1 MRIGRLRFALVLVA
15 GTIACAA
22 PAPTRADPC
31 DSLAKLNRLNT
42 TITSATVVPAGAFR
56 NPRPQRSSTEIFKS
70 FDKLPAF
77 CRVQATL
84 KGEGGSGKGESDS
97 QIRVEVWLPL
107 TGWNGKYLGL
117 GNGGYAGSIAYP
129 RLGEAINTGYAAA
142 STDTGH
148 EGKSTDTGWA
158 KGHPEKQTDFDYR
171 AIHEMTLMAK
181 AAIESFYGKAPSRS
195 YFASC
200 SNGGRQGLMEA
211 ERYPADYDG
220 VMSGAPA
227 FHWGFETFLQ
237 GNLDAYAARGGK
249 LVIYHGSNDRPESTI
264 DYYDRLV
271 TRMGRANAD
280 AFARLYIVPGM
291 GHCGSGDVPNDFGQW
306 LRPNAD
312 SQHSMLIA
320 LEQWVEAGVAPTTIV
335 ATQWKVDGD
344 TASGLVRTRPLC
356 PYPQQARFAGSGNR
370 DNASSFSCK

>member
-1 MRIGRLRFALVLVA
+1 MRIASARFAFALITGIVA
-15 GTIACAA
+15 CA

-31 DSLAKLNRLNT
+31 DSLARLNRLNT
-42 TITSATVVPAGAFR
+42 TITSARVIPAGTFR
-56 NPRPQRSSTEIFKS
+56 SPIRTRPSAEIFNGY
-70 FDKLPAF
+70 DRLPAF
-77 CRVQATL
+77 CRLQATIAP
-84 KGEGGSGKGESDS
+84 SSDS
-97 QIRVEVWLPL
+97 RIQVEVWLPI
-107 TGWNGKYLGL
+107 TGWNGKYLGV

-129 RLGEAINTGYAAA
+129 RLGEALNTGYASA

-181 AAIESFYGKAPSRS
+181 AAIESFYGKAPTRS

-227 FHWGFETFLQ
+227 FRWGFETFLQ
-237 GNLDAYAARGGK
+237 GNLDAFAARGGK
-249 LVIYHGSNDRPESTI
+249 LVIYHGSKDAPDATI
-264 DYYDRLV
+264 DYYDRLLSK
-271 TRMGRANAD
+271 MGRKSAD
-280 AFARLYIVPGM
+280 DFARLYIVPGM

-306 LRPNAD
+306 LRPNSD
-312 SQHSMLIA
+312 PQHSMLIA
-320 LEQWVEAGVAPTTIV
+320 LERWVETGSAPTDII
-335 ATQWKVDGD
+335 ATQWRIDGD
-344 TASGLVRTRPLC
+344 TASGVVRTRPLC
-356 PYPQQARFAGSGNR
+356 PYPQQTRFAGAGNR
-370 DNASSFSCK
+370 DSAASYSCRL

>member
-1 MRIGRLRFALVLVA
+1 LQVASIRVAFALIAATVA
-15 GTIACAA
+15 CA

-42 TITSATVVPAGAFR
+42 TITSARVVPAGTFR
-56 NPRPQRSSTEIFKS
+56 TPTPQRSSAEIFKS
-70 FDKLPAF
+70 YDKLPAF
-77 CRVQATL
+77 CRVQAIIAP
-84 KGEGGSGKGESDS
+84 SSDS
-97 QIRVEVWLPL
+97 RIQVEVWLPIA
-107 TGWNGKYLGL
+107 GWNGKYLGV

-129 RLGEAINTGYAAA
+129 RLGEALNTGYASA

-181 AAIESFYGKAPSRS
+181 AAIESFYAKPPTHS
-195 YFASC
+195 YFLSC

-227 FHWGFETFLQ
+227 FRWGFETFLN
-237 GNLDAYAARGGK
+237 GNLDAFAARGGK
-249 LVIYHGSNDRPESTI
+249 LAIYHGSKDMPESTI

-271 TRMGRANAD
+271 AKMGRQNAD
-280 AFARLYIVPGM
+280 NFVRLYIVPGM

-312 SQHSMLIA
+312 PQHSMLIA
-320 LEQWVEAGVAPTTIV
+320 LERWVETGVAPNDIV
-335 ATQWKVDGD
+335 ATQWKIDGD
-344 TASGLVRTRPLC
+344 AASGVVRTRPLC
-356 PYPQQARFAGSGNR
+356 PYPQQARFAGSGGR
-370 DNASSFSCK
+370 DNAASYSCR

>member
-1 MRIGRLRFALVLVA
+1 MPIVSKRLALGLLASVVA
-15 GTIACAA
+15 CA

-42 TITSATVVPAGAFR
+42 TITSARVVPAGTFR
-56 NPRPQRSSTEIFKS
+56 TPTYQRSTPEIFNGYN
-70 FDKLPAF
+70 KLPAF

-84 KGEGGSGKGESDS
+84 APSSDS
-97 QIRVEVWLPL
+97 RVQVEVWLPL
-107 TGWNGKYLGL
+107 AGWNGKYLGV

-129 RLGEAINTGYAAA
+129 RLGEAVNTGYASA

-148 EGKSTDTGWA
+148 EGKSTDTRWA
-158 KGHPEKQTDFDYR
+158 NGHPEKRTDFDYR

-181 AAIESFYGKAPSRS
+181 AAIEAFYGKAPSRS

-227 FHWGFETFLQ
+227 FHWGFDTFVE
-237 GNLDAYAARGGK
+237 GNLDAFAARGGK
-249 LVIYHGSNDRPESTI
+249 LVIYHGSKDAPGATI
-264 DYYDRLV
+264 DYYDRLIAK
-271 TRMGRANAD
+271 MGRKPTD
-280 AFARLYIVPGM
+280 DFARLYIVPGM

-312 SQHSMLIA
+312 PQHSMLIA
-320 LEQWVEAGVAPTTIV
+320 LERWVENGIPPESIV
-335 ATQWKVDGD
+335 ATQWRIDGD
-344 TASGLVRTRPLC
+344 TTSGVVRTRPLC

-370 DNASSFSCK
+370 DTAAGYSCRL

>member
-1 MRIGRLRFALVLVA
+1 MLITGIVA
-15 GTIACAA
+15 CA

-42 TITSATVVPAGAFR
+42 TITSARVVPAGTFR
-56 NPRPQRSSTEIFKS
+56 PPIARRPTPEIFNGYNR
-70 FDKLPAF
+70 LPAF
-77 CRVQATL
+77 CRVQATIAP
-84 KGEGGSGKGESDS
+84 SNDS
-97 QIRVEVWLPL
+97 RIQVEVWLPL
-107 TGWNGKYLGL
+107 TGWNGKYLGV

-129 RLGEAINTGYAAA
+129 RLGEAVNTGYASA

-148 EGKSTDTGWA
+148 EGKSTDIRWA
-158 KGHPEKQTDFDYR
+158 SGHPEKQIDFDYR

-181 AAIESFYGKAPSRS
+181 AAIEAFYGKAPSRS

-227 FHWGFETFLQ
+227 FHWGFDTFVE
-237 GNLDAYAARGGK
+237 GRLDAFAARGGK
-249 LVIYHGSNDRPESTI
+249 LVIYHGSNDAPGATI

-271 TRMGRANAD
+271 AKMGRKNAD
-280 AFARLYIVPGM
+280 DFARLYIVPGM

-312 SQHSMLIA
+312 PQHSMLIA
-320 LEQWVEAGVAPTTIV
+320 LERWVETGSAPESII
-335 ATQWKVDGD
+335 ATQWRVDGD
-344 TASGLVRTRPLC
+344 TASGVVRTRPLC
-356 PYPQQARFAGSGNR
+356 PYPQQARFVGGGNH
-370 DNASSFSCK
+370 DSAASYSCGL